1 MAEMQLSDSDPPTH
15 EVLRGFSELGLP
27 LNSTLEAMLNEHHTH
42 RTERRGCG
50 YTQATRHLAEYI
62 NYPGRHSEY
71 DDARLFADKS
81 PGLIPRLRER
91 ASELGLE
98 FTWRNLDRQRL
109 PARLVED
116 PEFSE
121 LLRVEIA
128 RQRAIRH
135 VPGRF
140 QREESILLARIMCDL
155 VLPVDARELGL
166 EELPLWPEP
175 LKIGTCPLAEK
186 YFLEVAERFVRRRGR
201 LNIIRGASGAPLMI
215 EKLGLGDDHSCISL
229 TPLVLNGVRLP
240 AGSLLGVH
248 YDEPGGTE
256 PNAELPGDVIPLSA
270 CHGFRFLR
278 LTTLSVSPANRPRAF
293 SKHFEAQVDGGLFG
307 PGVVEIA
314 QLLAVAKAQLG
325 SRV

>member
-1 MAEMQLSDSDPPTH
+1 MAEVQLSDTQVHSH
-15 EVLRGFSELGLP
+15 EVLRRFRELGLP
-27 LNSTLEAMLNEHHTH
+27 LNATLEAMLNEHHSH
-42 RTERRGCG
+42 RTERRGSG

-91 ASELGLE
+91 ASELGVE
-98 FTWRNLDRQRL
+98 VTWRNLDRQRL
-109 PARLVED
+109 PARLLGD

-121 LLRVEIA
+121 LFRVEVA
-128 RQRAIRH
+128 RQRAIREL
-135 VPGRF
+135 PERCE
-140 QREESILLARIMCDL
+140 REESTLLVRIMCDL
-155 VLPVDARELGL
+155 VLPVDAGELGL

-201 LNIIRGASGAPLMI
+201 LNIIRGARGTPLMI
-215 EKLGLGDDHSCISL
+215 EKLNLGDDHSCISL

-240 AGSLLGVH
+240 AGSLLGVQ
-248 YDEPGGTE
+248 YQEPADAE
-256 PNAELPGDVIPLSA
+256 PNAELPGQVIPLGA

-293 SKHFEAQVDGGLFG
+293 TRHFEAQVEGGLFG
-307 PGVVEIA
+307 PGVVEIS
-314 QLLAVAKAQLG
+314 QLLAVAQAQLG
-325 SRV
+325 GRR